1 MQIHTVIDDNLMS
14 QAKQLSGLQ
23 SEQEIIEAALKLWL
37 KIKLA
42 ETWQAQS
49 DAEAAFAMS
58 GFIGC
63 AHGDPLLSEHY
74 KERLTDSLRSKHD
87 YR

>member
-1 MQIHTVIDDNLMS
+1 MQLHTVIDDNLIH

-23 SEQEIIEAALKLWL
+23 TEREIIEAALRLWL
-37 KIKLA
+37 KIKQA
-42 ETWQAQS
+42 ETKPETS
-49 DAEAAFAMS
+49 DAEAAFALS

-63 AHGDPLLSEHY
+63 AHGDPLLSERY
-74 KERLTDSLRSKHD
+74 KERLTDSLRNKHG